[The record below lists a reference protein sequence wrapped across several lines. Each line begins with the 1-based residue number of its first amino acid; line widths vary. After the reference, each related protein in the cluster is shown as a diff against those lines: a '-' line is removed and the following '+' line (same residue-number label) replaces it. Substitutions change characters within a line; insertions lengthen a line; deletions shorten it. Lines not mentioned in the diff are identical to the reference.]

1 MKYLAMKKNDHKKHG
16 VLYSLLAF
24 FIGVTLGFLIS
35 PIKKGIGNN
44 SGNTTHNY
52 YGNEESTDDLN

>member
-1 MKYLAMKKNDHKKHG
+1 MKYLAMKKHEHKKHG
-16 VLYSLLAF
+16 VLIPMLTF
-24 FIGVTLGFLIS
+24 FIGVTLGFFTA

-52 YGNEESTDDLN
+52 YGNNEPSDELS